1 MTQSPKIVHLDL
13 LDTDYAK
20 LAAGESFP
28 VERRQRLAA
37 EDYDRHDF
45 ERLGKQVARYRY
57 GDLDMQGRD
66 DILCSI
72 GARADL
78 FSRTDME
85 AFDDRLRQ
93 TGRFY
98 LTVGERQQ
106 VINWLADELDVALA
120 LPSPPDSGD

>member
-1 MTQSPKIVHLDL
+1 MTEPAKIVHLDL

-20 LAAGESFP
+20 LAAGESFSA
-28 VERRQRLAA
+28 ERRQRLAA

-57 GDLDMQGRD
+57 GDLDIQGQD

-85 AFDDRLRQ
+85 VFDDRLRH

-98 LTVGERQQ
+98 LTPEERQQ
-106 VINWLADELDVALA
+106 VINWLADELGVALA
-120 LPSPPDSGD
+120 LPECP

>member
-1 MTQSPKIVHLDL
+1 MTESAKIVHLDL

-20 LAAGESFP
+20 LVAGEDFSA
-28 VERRQRLAA
+28 ERRQRLAA

-57 GDLDMQGRD
+57 DDLDVQGRD

-72 GARADL
+72 GAQADL

-85 AFDDRLRQ
+85 AFDDRLRH

-98 LTVGERQQ
+98 LTRGERQQ
-106 VINWLADELDVALA
+106 VINWLADELAVTLA
-120 LPSPPDSGD
+120 LPGSPEAS